1 MKNDAFFRRALP
13 YNMTSAMLIPTILF
27 IICLLLPQEV
37 SPFSISVATS
47 RYSTLKPCSIL
58 RSTYD
63 DDNVGEPSL
72 FDDDTSQH
80 QQHQY
85 HSPTMAQTTRRSILQ
100 QSLLAT
106 IATASSSS
114 SSSILTTSTT
124 ANAAVGSLPEFSD
137 TNAILQSI
145 TIDVT
150 DKTQYDETI
159 AFFVNGF
166 EMKILRQR
174 NNDGG
179 GVKDTVR
186 KKNWFGFS
194 VYKKCN
200 LFLTVC

>member
-1 MKNDAFFRRALP
+1 
-13 YNMTSAMLIPTILF
+13 MLIIPTILF
-27 IICLLLPQEV
+27 TICLLLPQEV
-37 SPFSISVATS
+37 SSFSISVATS

-72 FDDDTSQH
+72 FDDTSQ
-80 QQHQY
+80 QQHH

-106 IATASSSS
+106 ITTAAA

-186 KKNWFGFS
+186 GRNSGLVYMCIKSAS
-194 VYKKCN
+194 VFDR
-200 LFLTVC
+200 LLM